1 MDPII
6 KADSLAYPML
16 HVPDHD
22 KQEQFLIHFG
32 IIASD
37 ILKPPPA
44 DAEEPIIG
52 IFARLDRGG
61 RNPPITIVFSGCPP
75 KSLRTASRG

>member
-16 HVPDHD
+16 HVPNLD
-22 KQEQFLIHFG
+22 KQEQFLIYFG

-37 ILKPPPA
+37 ILQPHPPTRRNPLSGSS
-44 DAEEPIIG
+44 PG
-52 IFARLDRGG
+52 STGG